1 MAFSTLLACLRVDR
15 SNADLLAV
23 VGDVAARFGSAVIG
37 VAARQ
42 ASIHAYIKGAG
53 PGEPPEHDLHKF
65 KERCSAAEQEFRAA
79 LSKVETLEWR
89 TQMTFG
95 PAYEHV
101 ANEARAADLVIAP
114 LDRHER
120 FFFPSGQAEIGDLVM
135 RLGRPILAA
144 HDGATGL
151 EFGQALVCFKDA
163 REARRAVADAL
174 PILQAMQRV
183 SVVEIVEARAVD
195 EARRRLADVGDW
207 LARHGV
213 ESTCSAEVAQ
223 GTEAEQLA
231 AVARDL
237 NADLIVAGAFGH
249 SRLREWAFG
258 GVTRDLIL
266 RGERCVLA
274 SH

>member
-1 MAFSTLLACLRVDR
+1 MSQVGR

-23 VGDVAARFGSAVIG
+23 VGDVAERFGSAVIG

-42 ASIHAYIKGAG
+42 ASTHATIGGAG
-53 PGEPPEHDLHKF
+53 PCEPREHDLQKF
-65 KERCSAAEQEFRAA
+65 KERSSAAEQEFRAA
-79 LSKVETLEWR
+79 LSKVEALDWRAKMTL
-89 TQMTFG
+89 G
-95 PAYEHV
+95 PAYVHV
-101 ANEARAADLVIAP
+101 ANEARAADLVVAP
-114 LDRHER
+114 VDPRDRL
-120 FFFPSGQAEIGDLVM
+120 FFPSGQADVGDLLM

-144 HDGATGL
+144 AADGAGL

-163 REARRAVADAL
+163 REARRAVADSL
-174 PILQAMQRV
+174 PMLQAMRRV
-183 SVVEIVEARAVD
+183 RVVEIVEAKAVD
-195 EARRRLADVGDW
+195 EARRRLGDVGDW

-213 ESTCSAEVAQ
+213 DATCSAEIAQ

-231 AVARDL
+231 AAARDL